1 METAARKEVYRTGM
15 GAIPHQNGT
24 AFRVWAPHAEQ
35 VFVMGSFNNWSRTE
49 HPLRSEENGYW
60 YADVPGAKAGQEYKF
75 LLKNGEQE
83 LERIDPYA
91 RQVTNSV
98 GKGVIYDHAAY
109 SLDRKSVV

>member
-1 METAARKEVYRTGM
+1 M
-15 GAIPHQNGT
+15 GSIPQQNGT

-35 VFVMGSFNNWSRTE
+35 VFVMGSFNNWSRSE

-75 LLKNGEQE
+75 LLKNGEQD

-91 RQVTNSV
+91 RQVTNWV
-98 GKGVIYDHAAY
+98 GQGVI
-109 SLDRKSVV
+109 